1 MTNKI
6 NRRDFLKL
14 AGAGAAATAVL
25 TGCGPA
31 SRYVVREPYVQLP
44 EYTYNGQFTN
54 YATTCRECPAG
65 CGILV
70 RTTQGRA
77 IKIEG
82 NPDHPVNLGKTCA
95 RGQAALQGLYNPD
108 RVQKPMRQTRRNSGA
123 FSDITWDEAVSK
135 VRDAITSKTPD
146 EVVFLLGL
154 NHDHLYD
161 LLSGLT
167 SALGTPA
174 PYQLGAQH
182 LFEARATLVDAAR
195 IVFAQAA
202 LPFFDLGNA
211 DVVFSFGANF
221 LETWINPVA
230 YARGFSRMRQ
240 GQIGRRGYLVQFE
253 PRLSQTAANADEWI
267 PIRPGSEG
275 QLALALGRLVAEKQ
289 GGAIPNAFVDVDVA
303 KTSELTGVDA
313 SQIDR
318 LAVLLAGAGQPLLI
332 PGGSALGQANG
343 LETAK
348 SILAVNLQ
356 LKNSGVPGG
365 IFFTPDLPVH
375 AEAST
380 GLMTMLDANDLVQ
393 RMNSGKVKT
402 LFVHG
407 INPVFELP
415 ASLGFEQALDK
426 VPQVISFSPFLDE
439 TAMAADLV
447 LPDHTSLESW
457 GYQRVQTGTDRSCI
471 SGGQPAVAPYYDTRA
486 TSDVFLAAI
495 QQTGGDLAS
504 KLPYKDVLEF
514 IKSSLEG
521 LVPLN
526 GWFNDQEINSFM
538 THFQQ
543 FGGWW
548 SMDPGLTSPAASTL
562 LDSPINIAD
571 PEFDGQG
578 KYLLFIFPSPLL
590 GDGSGANKPWLQE
603 APDPV
608 TTVMWNT
615 WVEINPVT
623 ADDLGLENDDIV
635 RVVSDHGSLDA
646 SVYRY
651 PAIRPEVIGIPF
663 GQGHS
668 AYGRYAAG
676 RGANPASLLGLKLNG
691 SGDLAFACT
700 RVKIE
705 RTGRKRALSR
715 FESRIGVYGEGLQ
728 E

>member
-1 MTNKI
+1 MTNTI

-31 SRYVVREPYVQLP
+31 SRYVVREPYVRMP
-44 EYTYNGQFTN
+44 EYTYNGQFTT

-108 RVQKPMRQTRRNSGA
+108 RVQKPMRQTKRNNGT
-123 FSDITWDEAVSK
+123 FNDTTWDEAITIVK
-135 VRDAITSKTPD
+135 DALTGGSPE
-146 EVVFLLGL
+146 EVVFLMGL
-154 NHDHLYD
+154 NHDHLFD
-161 LLSGLT
+161 LVSGLT
-167 SALGTPA
+167 NALGAPA
-174 PYQLGAQH
+174 PVRFGAQH
-182 LFEARATLVDAAR
+182 IFEARTTLVDAAR
-195 IVFAQAA
+195 IVFAQAT
-202 LPFFDLGNA
+202 LPFFDLANS
-211 DVVFSFGANF
+211 DLVFSFGANF
-221 LETWINPVA
+221 LETWLNPVA
-230 YARGFSRMRQ
+230 YARGFSFLRK
-240 GQIGRRGYLVQFE
+240 GQVGRRGYLVQFE

-267 PIRPGSEG
+267 PVRPGTEG
-275 QLALALGRLVAEKQ
+275 HLALALGRLLAEKQ
-289 GGAIPNAFVDVDVA
+289 GGAIPNAFVDVDVV
-303 KTSELTGVDA
+303 KISQLTGVETTVLN
-313 SQIDR
+313 R
-318 LAVLLAGAGQPLLI
+318 LAGLLVAAGHPLLI
-332 PGGSALGQANG
+332 PGGSSMGQVNG
-343 LETAK
+343 LEAAK
-348 SILAVNLQ
+348 AILAVNLQ
-356 LKNSGVPGG
+356 LKNSGLPGG
-365 IFFTPDLPVH
+365 IFFTPDIPVH
-375 AEAST
+375 AENT
-380 GLMTMLDANDLVQ
+380 TTLMTMPDANDLVQ
-393 RMNSGKVKT
+393 KMNSGKVKT

-415 ASLGFEQALDK
+415 ASLGFDQALAK

-457 GYQRVQTGTDRSCI
+457 GYQRALTGGDRGVI

-486 TSDVFLAAI
+486 SGDVLLAAI
-495 QQTGGDLAS
+495 QAAGGDMAS

-514 IKSSLEG
+514 IKASLTG
-521 LVPLN
+521 LVTIN
-526 GWFNDQEINSFM
+526 GWYNDQEINSFM

-548 SMDPGLTSPAASTL
+548 SMDPGLVNPPASTL

-571 PEFDGQG
+571 PEFDGDG
-578 KYLLFIFPSPLL
+578 KYILFIFPSPLL

-603 APDPV
+603 TPDPV

-615 WVEINPVT
+615 WVEINPAT

-635 RVVSDHGSLDA
+635 RLVSPFGSLEA

-668 AYGRYAAG
+668 AYGRYATG

-691 SGDLAFACT
+691 SGDLAFAGT